1 MSEVFDIADSF
12 VDALVDHDP
21 IAATFIGV
29 AGHDH
34 LMSDFSPDSAEEMA
48 QIERRTLAAV
58 RAAPTRTERE
68 RLCRDTVIDEME
80 SGLALHDAGEHLRA
94 LNILHSPV
102 QSIRM
107 VFDMMPR
114 STIEHW
120 SNIARR
126 LEKVPETVQTYRKT
140 LETGVSRGLTASRR
154 QTVGCAEQARTWSG
168 QSGGNSFFDGIADQ
182 FEQSG
187 LDNPTLQSDLER
199 AARSANEAYADLAA
213 YLESEYMNSA
223 VDQDGV
229 GHDRYAL
236 HSRSYNGVDLDL
248 EETYNWGWEQLA
260 WVRSEMQKAADAI
273 KPGATID
280 EAIDLLDSDPSRS
293 IEGEEEFRQ
302 WMQDLQ
308 DRTIAELEGAHF
320 DLAEPVKRIEALIA
334 PPGGALAMYYTGP
347 SEDFSRPGRTW
358 YPTGGKT
365 RFPLWGEV
373 SIAYHE
379 GVPGHHF
386 QIATTKSLSDELSR
400 YQRLIAGTSGYVE
413 GWALYAERLMGELG
427 YLDNPD
433 YYMGML
439 DAQALRSVRV
449 IIDIGMHLGLSIPG
463 DAEFHPGE
471 PWSPDLGD
479 EMMNDYVHFPKE
491 FTASEIDRYLGL
503 PAQAISYKVGERVWL
518 EARRRAQ
525 ESQGSSFNLKEW
537 HNKAL
542 RLGPMGLAQMQRE
555 MAKT

>member
-1 MSEVFDIADSF
+1 M
-12 VDALVDHDP
+12 
-21 IAATFIGV
+21 
-29 AGHDH
+29 
-34 LMSDFSPDSAEEMA
+34 
-48 QIERRTLAAV
+48 
-58 RAAPTRTERE
+58 
-68 RLCRDTVIDEME
+68 
-80 SGLALHDAGEHLRA
+80 
-94 LNILHSPV
+94 
-102 QSIRM
+102 
-107 VFDMMPR
+107 
-114 STIEHW
+114 
-120 SNIARR
+120 
-126 LEKVPETVQTYRKT
+126 
-140 LETGVSRGLTASRR
+140 SRGLTASRR
-154 QTVGCAEQARTWSG
+154 QTAGCAEQAHTWSG
-168 QSGGNSFFDGIADQ
+168 QSGGNSYFAGLTDQ
-182 FEQSG
+182 FDQSG
-187 LDNPTLQSDLER
+187 LDSETLKSDLER
-199 AARSANEAYADLAA
+199 AALYANEAYAGLAR
-213 YLESEYMNSA
+213 YLNGEYMKSA

-229 GHDRYAL
+229 GHNRYAL

-248 EETYNWGWEQLA
+248 QETYNWGWEQLA

-280 EAIDLLDSDPSRS
+280 EAIDLLDSDTSRS

-308 DRTIAELEGAHF
+308 DRTIAELEGTHF

-365 RFPLWGEV
+365 RFPLWREV

-449 IIDIGMHLGLSIPG
+449 IIDIGMHLGLSIPP
-463 DAEFHPGE
+463 DSEFHPGE
-471 PWSPDLGD
+471 PWSPDLGN

-503 PAQAISYKVGERVWL
+503 PGQAISYKVGERVWL

-525 ESQGSSFNLKEW
+525 ESQGATFNLKEW

-555 MAKT
+555 MARG

>member
-1 MSEVFDIADSF
+1 MSKVFDVADGF
-12 VDALVDHDP
+12 VDALVEHDP

-34 LMSDFSPDSAEEMA
+34 LMSDFSPDSVEQMA
-48 QIERRTLAAV
+48 QIERRTLADV
-58 RAAPTRTERE
+58 RAASPLNERE

-80 SGLALHDAGEHLRA
+80 CGLALYDEGEHFRA

-114 STIEHW
+114 ATVDDW

-126 LEKVPETVQTYRKT
+126 MEQVPEAVETYRKT
-140 LETGVSRGLTASRR
+140 LETGVSRGLTASKR
-154 QTVGCAEQARTWSG
+154 QTSGCAEQALTWSG
-168 QSGGNSFFDGIADQ
+168 QPGGGSFFGGLAEQ
-182 FEQSG
+182 FGESG
-187 LDNPTLQSDLER
+187 LDSATLKSDLER
-199 AARSANEAYADLAA
+199 ASRSANEAYADLAK
-213 YLESEYMNSA
+213 YLEDEYMRSA
-223 VDQDGV
+223 VDKDGV
-229 GHDRYAL
+229 GQSRYAL
-236 HSRSYNGVDLDL
+236 HARSYNGVELDL
-248 EETYNWGWEQLA
+248 EETYAWGWEQLA

-273 KPGATID
+273 WPGATID
-280 EAIDLLDSDPSRS
+280 EAIDLLESDPSRS

-308 DRTIAELEGAHF
+308 DRTIAELEGTHF
-320 DLAEPVKRIEALIA
+320 DLSEPVKRIEALIA

-365 RFPLWGEV
+365 RFPLWREV

-400 YQRLIAGTSGYVE
+400 YQRLIAGTSGYAE

-449 IIDIGMHLGLSIPG
+449 IIDIGMHLGLSIPA

-471 PWSPDLGD
+471 PWSPDLGN

-503 PAQAISYKVGERVWL
+503 PGQAISYKVGERVWL

-525 ESQGSSFNLKEW
+525 ESQGSAFNLKDW

-555 MAKT
+555 MAGA